1 MVMTIKE
8 IKAALETPGTI
19 FKAPNS
25 IGEIV
30 EFRCHGDI
38 KFDAEKDDFVPT
50 GTVGSIYKND
60 TGVKGMNVTKFGPTC
75 VTLYTFDMMSKKSVA
90 KIRYADVE
98 IITHGGTTAETLERA
113 RQS

>member
-1 MVMTIKE
+1 MTVKE

-30 EFRCHGDI
+30 EFRCNGDI
-38 KFDAEKDDFVPT
+38 KFDSVKDDFIQT
-50 GTVGSIYKND
+50 GTVGSIYRND
-60 TGVKGMNVTKFGPTC
+60 MGVEGMNVTKFGPTC

-90 KIRYADVE
+90 KIKYEDVE
-98 IITHGGTTAETLERA
+98 IVSVEIPVV
-113 RQS
+113 